1 MPSRRPLCL
10 KAHDPSP
17 FRRLRF
23 SAGAVAV
30 ARPSLYLASP
40 RARRTL
46 SCTRRRVNGLT
57 EHLPPMSSEIQ
68 PSRIAIIG
76 GGCTGAA
83 TAVHLLRRLGPE
95 TRADITI
102 YEPRETLGTGLAY
115 STSEPVHRINVPAEK
130 MSLYP
135 DEPTSFV
142 SWLER
147 THALDEDPQAFAPD
161 GQPYPR
167 RAAFGAYVA
176 SEIAPYLAEGTVHH
190 VRAAVERIEK
200 DGAHWRIIAAQHG
213 EGEIAPAEADL
224 VVLAVSHPPPA
235 TPRTLQG
242 VANHPGLIADAT
254 LPDALNAVQ
263 PDDRILIVGNGLTAA
278 DVIAALETRGH
289 KGAIVSISRR
299 GLRSRGHADKPQE
312 PFGDFITHPPKHA
325 SELLHRVRATI
336 REANAQ
342 GISWHAV
349 LDALRIQG
357 QELWRTL
364 PLAEKRR
371 LVRLA
376 RPYWD
381 VHRFRIAPQVEAV
394 LDKAV
399 ADGRLR
405 ILAASLKDARA
416 EGDTLAVTLR
426 HRGSHALET
435 LIFDWVVVTTG
446 PAHGGILESQPCL
459 KSLADAGLIG
469 LCATGLGIACDA
481 SARAISKD
489 GASTPS
495 LLIAG
500 PLARGTFGELMGLP
514 QVTEHAVFIAQEIGR
529 CLETPS

>member
-1 MPSRRPLCL
+1 MQSRRPLGL
-10 KAHDPSP
+10 KAHDPSSTS
-17 FRRLRF
+17 RLR
-23 SAGAVAV
+23 SIAGMVAA

-40 RARRTL
+40 RARRARM
-46 SCTRRRVNGLT
+46 SMPGRMKGLT
-57 EHLPPMSSEIQ
+57 EHLPPMSSET
-68 PSRIAIIG
+68 PKPRIAIIG

-83 TAVHLLRRLGPE
+83 TAVHLLRRLGPS
-95 TRADITI
+95 TAADITI

-147 THALDEDPQAFAPD
+147 TDALADDPQAFAPD

-176 SEIAPYLAEGTVHH
+176 SEIGPYLSAGAVHH
-190 VRAAVERIEK
+190 VRAAVTRIEQN
-200 DGAHWRIIAAQHG
+200 GALWRIVTEQNGSNADA
-213 EGEIAPAEADL
+213 AEADL

-235 TPRTLQG
+235 APRTLQG
-242 VANHPGLIADAT
+242 VAHHPGLIADAT
-254 LPDALNAVQ
+254 LPDALDGVK

-278 DVIAALETRGH
+278 DVIAALERRGH
-289 KGAIVSISRR
+289 KGPLVSISRR

-312 PFGDFITHPPKHA
+312 PFGDFITHPAQRA
-325 SELLHRVRATI
+325 SELLHRVRDTI
-336 REANAQ
+336 RQANAQ

-357 QELWRTL
+357 QELWRAL

-399 ADGRLR
+399 AEGRLR
-405 ILAASLKDARA
+405 ILAASLKDAQA
-416 EGDTLAVTLR
+416 DGDTITVTLR
-426 HRGSHALET
+426 HRGTHALET
-435 LIFDWVVVTTG
+435 LDFERVIVTTG

-459 KSLADAGLIG
+459 KSLSDAGLIG

-481 SARAISKD
+481 SARAIASD
-489 GASTPS
+489 GASIPG